1 MIKKITS
8 AENNT
13 LKQIKKLQKKS
24 ERIKSGLFVAEGK
37 RIVEDAI
44 NAKAVEFIV
53 TCDESA
59 DFANTYLVNH
69 SLYEKISDTKS
80 PQGIMAVCKIPE
92 ISTNVF
98 DGHIVVCDGIKDPGN
113 LGTVIRT
120 AECAGF
126 GAVLLINDCV
136 DAYNPKTVR
145 STMGSIFRIPVFEF
159 TVDDLKKLDDYTL
172 AVTMLDGAVDIFKA
186 EFGEK
191 VALVIGSEA
200 NGVSDEIKKLAQLP
214 VKIPMC
220 GEAESINAAVAAG
233 IAMYAIKNA
242 TEK

>member
-8 AENNT
+8 ADNNT
-13 LKQIKKLQKKS
+13 LKQVKKLQKKS
-24 ERIKSGLFVAEGK
+24 ERIKTGLFVAEGK

-44 NAKAVEFIV
+44 KAGVVEFII
-53 TCDESA
+53 TCDESV
-59 DFANTYLVNH
+59 DFENTYLVNR
-69 SLYEKISDTKS
+69 SLYEKVSDTKS
-80 PQGIMAVCKIPE
+80 PQGIMAVCRLPE
-92 ISTNVF
+92 QNGTAF
-98 DGHIVVCDGIKDPGN
+98 DGNIVICDGVKDPGN

-136 DAYNPKTVR
+136 DPYNPKVVR
-145 STMGSIFRIPVFEF
+145 STMGSVFRMPVIEC
-159 TVDDLKKLDDYTL
+159 DIEYIKALKSYTL

-186 EFGEK
+186 DFKEK

-200 NGVSDEIKKLAQLP
+200 NGASDDIKMMAQLP

-220 GEAESINAAVAAG
+220 GQAESINAAVAAG
-233 IAMYAIKNA
+233 IAMYAVKNA
-242 TEK
+242 TE